1 MSGWNVIVIG
11 GGHAGL
17 EAAWA
22 AAKFSRVAL
31 LIGNPATVGRMPCNP
46 AVGGPGKSQLVFEV
60 QALGGLMG
68 RLADDTAIH
77 TRVLNASKGP
87 AVQSLRV
94 QNERDAYA
102 ERAQDVIFSHSEI
115 EIVRGEAADLES
127 DGDGGWYVV
136 TTDGRRLYARCVVI
150 AAGTFM
156 RGVTWYGR
164 QSRPEG
170 RQGEPPARHLSSPL
184 SRGGHVLKRYK
195 TGTPPRVRAD
205 SVKFEDILEIPAE
218 PNPRG
223 FTGKPGPR
231 ATESPTWQ
239 TYTTL
244 ETHRLIQENLHESPM
259 YAGDIEGLGPRYCP
273 SIEDKV
279 VKFAHHDRH
288 LLFVEPDGVQ
298 TSEVYL
304 QGFSSSL
311 PPHLQDQLVRTL
323 PGFEQAVVQRYA
335 YAVEYDVVD
344 STELTLNLESKL
356 LPGVFTAGQI
366 NGTSGYE
373 EAAAQGLV
381 AGTAAARRA
390 AEMSE
395 QFIGRETGYIG
406 VLLDDLVFKGS
417 DEPYRMM
424 TSRVEHRLL
433 VRQDNADERMTPIG
447 CELGLVDDAEA
458 QRVTDKYVR
467 IAAGVSELGRQR
479 VQGHTGEAWLRRPEF
494 ALADVEAL
502 GIGLP
507 ELSDEE
513 REALEIRVKYAG
525 YIERAK
531 QQLKSEARAR
541 TLSLEGV
548 DFSRIASL
556 SNEAR
561 EKLGKMKPLNIEQ
574 AARISGVR
582 HADIS
587 ALLVHLKGQTVSRET

>member
-1 MSGWNVIVIG
+1 MSGVDVMVIG

-22 AAKFSRVAL
+22 AAKLARVAL
-31 LIGNPATVGRMPCNP
+31 LVGNPATVGRMPCNP

-102 ERAQDVIFSHSEI
+102 ERAQDVIFGHGGI

-127 DGDGGWYVV
+127 DGRGGWLVV
-136 TTDGRRLYARCVVI
+136 TTDGRRLAARSVVI

-164 QSRPEG
+164 HSRPEG
-170 RQGEPPARHLSSPL
+170 RQGEPPSRFLSAPL
-184 SRGGHVLKRYK
+184 AQAGHVLKRYK

-205 SVKFEDILEIPAE
+205 AVSFADLLEIPAD
-218 PNPRG
+218 PRPRG
-223 FTGKPGPR
+223 FTGLPGPR
-231 ATESPTWQ
+231 ARQSPTWQ
-239 TYTTL
+239 TYTTP

-279 VKFAHHDRH
+279 VRFAHHDRH
-288 LLFVEPDGVQ
+288 LLFVEPDGVE

-323 PGFEQAVVQRYA
+323 PGFEQAVIQRYA

-344 STELTLNLESKL
+344 STELTLNLESRL

-390 AEMSE
+390 QGLAER
-395 QFIGRETGYIG
+395 FFDRETGYLG

-433 VRQDNADERMTPIG
+433 VRQDNADERLTPLG
-447 CELGLVDDAEA
+447 HELGLVNDAQLAQTTQKYARVQLGLEA
-458 QRVTDKYVR
+458 LQ
-467 IAAGVSELGRQR
+467 RQR
-479 VQGHTGEAWLRRPEF
+479 AQGQTGEAWLRRPEF
-494 ALADVEAL
+494 SLADVEAL
-502 GIGLP
+502 GIELP
-507 ELSDEE
+507 ALDAAE
-513 REALEIRVKYAG
+513 REAVEIRVKYAG
-525 YIERAK
+525 YID
-531 QQLKSEARAR
+531 RAR
-541 TLSLEGV
+541 RQLLAESHAQALSLQGV
-548 DFSRIASL
+548 DFVGIEAL
-556 SNEAR
+556 SKEAR
-561 EKLGKMKPLNIEQ
+561 EKLSRHQPQTVAQ
-574 AARISGVR
+574 AARIAGVR

-587 ALLVHLKGQTVSRET
+587 VLLVHLKQQRVSRET

>member
-1 MSGWNVIVIG
+1 MTWNVIVIG

-22 AAKFSRVAL
+22 AAKLGSAAL

-68 RLADDTAIH
+68 RLADETAIH

-102 ERAQDVIFSHSEI
+102 ERAQDVIFGHQGLDI
-115 EIVRGEAADLES
+115 LRGEAADLEN
-127 DGDGGWYVV
+127 DGRGGWVVV
-136 TTDGRRLYARCVVI
+136 TTDGRRFATRSVVI
-150 AAGTFM
+150 AAGTFL

-170 RQGEPPARHLSSPL
+170 RQGEPPSRFLSAPL
-184 SRGGHVLKRYK
+184 ERAGHRLKRYK
-195 TGTPPRVRAD
+195 TGTPPRIRAD
-205 SVKFEDILEIPAE
+205 SVRFAGLLEIPAD
-218 PNPRG
+218 PAPRG
-223 FTGKPGPR
+223 FTGRPGPR
-231 ATESPTWQ
+231 AASTPTWQ
-239 TYTTL
+239 TYTTPQ
-244 ETHRLIQENLHESPM
+244 THALIQANLHESPL
-259 YAGDIEGLGPRYCP
+259 YAGDIAGLGPRYCP

-288 LLFVEPDGVQ
+288 LLFVEPDGIQ

-311 PPHLQDQLVRTL
+311 PPHLQDALVRSL

-344 STELTLNLESKL
+344 STELTLNLESRL

-381 AGTAAARRA
+381 AGAAAARRA
-390 AEMSE
+390 AGAPELT
-395 QFIGRETGYIG
+395 IGRETGYLG

-433 VRQDNADERMTPIG
+433 VRQDNADERMTPLG
-447 CELGLVDDAEA
+447 LSLGLVAESEV
-458 QRVTDKYVR
+458 QRVEVKYAR
-467 IAAGVSELGRQR
+467 IAAAQR
-479 VQGHTGEAWLRRPEF
+479 ALETQRIQGQTGDAYLRRPE
-494 ALADVEAL
+494 LSLEDVEAL
-502 GIGLP
+502 GFTLP
-507 ELSDEE
+507 PLDFAE
-513 REALEIRVKYAG
+513 REALTIRVKYAG
-525 YIERAK
+525 YLARAEA
-531 QQLKSEARAR
+531 QLRAEARAR
-541 TLSLEGV
+541 ELSLEGV
-548 DFSRIASL
+548 DFGAVRAL

-561 EKLGKMKPLNIEQ
+561 EKLTRHRPQTLEQ
-574 AARISGVR
+574 AGRLSGVR
-582 HADIS
+582 HADLS
-587 ALLVHLKGQTVSRET
+587 ALLVHLRAPNVSRET